1 MYEDTVVSFSHPD
14 RISLED
20 PLTQVLRLGARRL
33 LADAVEAEVE
43 AFIAAHA
50 RLGSV
55 WTTGRTG
62 VAKSQV
68 SRPSARTRTVSR
80 GGFAVRAAS

>member
-1 MYEDTVVSFSHPD
+1 MY
-14 RISLED
+14 
-20 PLTQVLRLGARRL
+20 
-33 LADAVEAEVE
+33 AEVE

-80 GGFAVRAAS
+80 GGFGVRAAS